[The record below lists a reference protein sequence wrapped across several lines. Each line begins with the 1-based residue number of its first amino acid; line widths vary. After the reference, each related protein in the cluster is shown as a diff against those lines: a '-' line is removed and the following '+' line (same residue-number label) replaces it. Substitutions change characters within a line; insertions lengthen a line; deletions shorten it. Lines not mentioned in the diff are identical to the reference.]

1 MRSLAGYWHTGV
13 GGGSRT
19 EPRYLQKHGDLL
31 EWGDVRCRPVSQ
43 GFADPDERPRGGDGG
58 PVRPSMILPATNVA
72 LISRMTIDGIPQ
84 RPAWL
89 ELQCRRGGV
98 ERDRRRP
105 HGPSKLGPPEW
116 RSPPRRWSDS
126 PPSPSRGSLTPRTLG
141 TSLLQ
146 CWFIH
151 GQDADRSESQ
161 REILATSSMRS
172 VLS

>member
-1 MRSLAGYWHTGV
+1 MGCWHAVPNHWGD
-13 GGGSRT
+13 G
-19 EPRYLQKHGDLL
+19 EPLSPEEHGDTPGSQMSGTTEIL
-31 EWGDVRCRPVSQ
+31 GDPEILTNDCTAPM
-43 GFADPDERPRGGDGG
+43 GIAFPTA
-58 PVRPSMILPATNVA
+58 MIVPAPNVA

-89 ELQCRRGGV
+89 ELKCRRGGV
-98 ERDRRRP
+98 ERDRGRP